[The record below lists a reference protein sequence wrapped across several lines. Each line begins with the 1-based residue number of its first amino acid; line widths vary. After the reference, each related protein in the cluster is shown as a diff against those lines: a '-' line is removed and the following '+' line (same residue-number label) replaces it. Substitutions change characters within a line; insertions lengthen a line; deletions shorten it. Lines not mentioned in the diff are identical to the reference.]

1 MYKKDF
7 DKLSPKQRKKIVQGS
22 IIPRPIAWVSSMNSD
37 KTTNLAPFS
46 YFQMTS
52 PTLLSVSVMRRDNK
66 MKDTSRNVL
75 NTKEAVIHITSKDLI
90 KEVDISSKPL
100 GLNESE
106 VVEAGLTL
114 TDSVK
119 VLTNGIAEAK
129 IRLEVKLEHHLEL
142 KDYTNSY
149 VETDLLIFRVIYAHI
164 DKDVFDIDS
173 EYILHDKLKPIA
185 RLAGPLYAEVLEVKD
200 FVRKF

>member
-106 VVEAGLTL
+106 VVETGLTL

-119 VLTNGIAEAK
+119 VLTKGIAETK

>member
-75 NTKEAVIHITSKDLI
+75 NAKEAVIHITSKDLI